1 MKKLIGIAAAAAFG
15 LGAFGLATSADARI
29 ARVVVAPAGYSYGSG
44 YYHWYSF
51 PPSGKWNTARYI
63 ACRKKVFPERGYGS
77 AYLFAV
83 DYCYAGFP
91 W

>member
-29 ARVVVAPAGYSYGSG
+29 VRVVVAPTG
-44 YYHWYSF
+44 YYYGWHAF
-51 PPSGKWNTARYI
+51 PPSGKWNAARYI
-63 ACRKKVFPERGYGS
+63 SCRKKVFPERGYGS

-83 DYCYAGFP
+83 DYCYAGLP